1 MVSTMQILAASL
13 KAQVRQRTF
22 ELQVLNE
29 LTVKVQLARV
39 AEEIWSACI
48 EHIGR
53 LIPAET
59 ILFEGPATLGA
70 GFPSDRFA
78 NANELLTL
86 PDDRLYLQPLSNP
99 LTARTKAKIKA
110 RLQAARVEWLAG
122 NRDWAYNIA
131 LPPIGQFK
139 SVLMAPAN
147 EDESQEL
154 LGVFFIGAEQATAF
168 NIEHLCLLQTV
179 AQICATSLINLAAKK
194 PNVKEKDRDNFA
206 VGEETKE
213 FVLRALADCAPDIV
227 FAKDRNFKYIFVNQ
241 ILAQYLGKNVEE
253 ILGKDDIELGFSAA
267 DVFGDRQGFVR
278 GIREEDRAVL
288 AGEMVRNPYQAI
300 VFGGDRQHFFDTQ
313 KLPLRD
319 AEGNIFGVLGIYR
332 EILEHSAAEEA
343 RNQSQAKLQKIT
355 ASVPGTVYQI
365 DLQPDGSMTFSF
377 VSAGCREL
385 YEIEPEVAQ
394 QDFNVIVDMIHP
406 EDRDDFVNSVQI
418 SAESL
423 QPWRWEGR
431 IVTPSGKLK
440 WMQGASQP
448 EMQESGEIVYY
459 GLFTDI
465 SDRKRAELKLQLY
478 QEIFLKSN
486 DAIAILDPQGY
497 YLETNQAHTALL
509 GYSSSKL
516 WGKTPAIH
524 MGEPAFASLL
534 QSLAETGSYRGEIT
548 CVKALQAGIFEAELS
563 AFAVLNDAGDVV
575 CYVSVKRDITE
586 RKRAEDKLKL
596 YREIFLNSNDAIV
609 IIDADGFFL
618 EQNRAHQS
626 LLEYT
631 DAELEAEAPPLVAE
645 ERFSAITKNLA
656 KTGTFR
662 GEITNSTKKGRTL
675 AIDVAAY
682 SVMNNSADIIC
693 HVCVK
698 RDITERKKEEEER
711 QKFVSLIENSSD
723 FIGMATLEGHTLFV
737 NEAGRKM
744 VGVDQLSEMLYTEI
758 WDYIGHTFKQE
769 FTQEI
774 LPKMLS
780 DGQWQGEGKMQNF
793 HSQKRIDVVINAFL
807 VKHPQRSEPLCFA
820 AVIRDVTERKQAER
834 MLREQAEQERLVS
847 AIAQRVRQSLNLTQ
861 TLSTAVEEVRH
872 LLATD
877 RTVIYRFDSE
887 ETAIVVV
894 ESVGEDWMPLLDRKL
909 EESSFEES
917 YVSVYRA
924 GKIQAIE
931 DVHAASLSDIHLN
944 FLVSLQVRANL
955 VVPIFIGDENQ
966 ESIAEN
972 WSKTPGTES
981 PIASWETSQNRL
993 WGLLVAHQCGGPR
1006 AWTDSEVDLLG
1017 RLSVQLAI
1025 AIQQSTLF
1033 EQAQQ
1038 AREAALEASRMK
1050 SLFLANMSHEIR
1062 TPMNGVMGMT
1072 DLLLKTNL
1080 TPEQLDFVQTL
1091 KLSSQNLLSI
1101 INDILDLSKLEAGEM
1116 RLETIEFDLSICLD
1130 EVLDLLATPA
1140 QEKGIELVALI
1151 DSDVPQKIRGDAAR
1165 LRQILTNL
1173 INNAIK
1179 FTEVGEVVIEV
1190 STGRPPGLVAA
1201 SAARQKLEN
1210 MQPLKLGS
1218 DRSLFLLF
1226 KITDTGIGIT
1236 TEDQIKLFQSFTQ
1249 VDASTTRKYG
1259 GTGLGLAISK
1269 QLVELLGGQ
1278 IGVESTLGQ
1287 GSTFWFTVPAVKENL
1302 TAARTACDVNLQTV
1316 LAGRKMLVASDKPTL
1331 RKVLLKMA
1339 VLWGMEVDEVENGWM
1354 AIASLYKAVSIN
1366 SPYAIVLVDIQLPE
1380 MVAGSLER
1388 LMIAE
1393 QAMQQT
1399 HWVVLT
1405 SITQISEAKR
1415 LVDIGF
1421 SGYLTKPVKAHRLF
1435 DCLVNAIAP
1444 SVEID
1449 LSLANPT
1456 NNQPSVI
1463 DNRELASLKILLV
1476 EDTPINQK
1484 VGLNQLKLLGCAADV
1499 ANNGA
1504 EALSMLTLKKY
1515 DIVLMDCQ
1523 MPVLDGYE
1531 ATRELRRLEAT
1542 GAAGLGELKLHTV
1555 VIAMTANALKGDRE
1569 KCLAAGMDD
1578 YISKPISI
1586 EKLKSVLENWSVK
1599 LKIESP
1605 KFQGEELENSAADL
1619 ESVVDMARLHEI
1631 AGADLD
1637 FELEIL
1643 QTFVVDTDS
1652 YLKAAKGAISSGDV
1666 QALAR
1671 HAHQIKGVSATA
1683 AVRRMPDL
1691 AAELERLAQ
1700 SNDLE
1705 GATKIIAEL
1714 ELILAGVEKWTAGQ

>member
-1 MVSTMQILAASL
+1 MQILAASL
-13 KAQVRQRTF
+13 KAKVRQRTL

-29 LTVKVQLARV
+29 LTENVQIAAV
-39 AEEIWSACI
+39 ADEILSACLA
-48 EHIGR
+48 HLGR
-53 LIPAET
+53 LMPGET
-59 ILFEGPATLGA
+59 IA
-70 GFPSDRFA
+70 
-78 NANELLTL
+78 LLTNS
-86 PDDRLYLQPLSNP
+86 DDRLYVQHLQPLTES
-99 LTARTKAKIKA
+99 AKFEIEEC
-110 RLQAARVEWLAG
+110 LQAARAQWLAG

-131 LPPIGQFK
+131 GPPIAEFK
-139 SVLMAPAN
+139 SVLMAPAHP
-147 EDESQEL
+147 DESEEL

-168 NIEHLCLLQTV
+168 NFEHLCLLHTA
-179 AQICATSLINLAAKK
+179 AQICAKSLVIIAAKSTS
-194 PNVKEKDRDNFA
+194 VKGKAQNYLALDSEN
-206 VGEETKE
+206 KE
-213 FVLRALADCAPDIV
+213 LLLRALMDGTPDKV
-227 FAKDRNFKYIFVNQ
+227 FAKDRNFRYILVNQ
-241 ILAQYLGKNVEE
+241 SFAAYLGKNVEE
-253 ILGKDDIELGFSAA
+253 IIGKDDIELGFSAA
-267 DVFGDRQGFVR
+267 AVFGDRHGEIR
-278 GIREEDRAVL
+278 GIREDDRAVL

-300 VFGGDRQHFFDTQ
+300 AFDNGKQHVFDTR

-319 AEGNIFGVLGIYR
+319 AQGNIFAVLGFSR
-332 EILEHSAAEEA
+332 EITEYSAADEA

-355 ASVPGTVYQI
+355 ASVPGTVYQV
-365 DLQPDGSMTFSF
+365 DLHPDGSMAFSF

-385 YEIEPEVAQ
+385 YEIEPEAAQ
-394 QDFNVIVDMIHP
+394 QDLHVIVEMIHP
-406 EDRDDFVNSVQI
+406 EDRDDFVNSVRLA
-418 SAESL
+418 AENL

-431 IVTPSGKLK
+431 IITPSGKLK
-440 WMQGASQP
+440 WIQGDAQP
-448 EMQESGEIVYY
+448 EMQGSGAVVYY

-465 SDRKRAELKLQLY
+465 SARKQAELKLQLY
-478 QEIFLKSN
+478 QQIFLKSH

-509 GYSSSKL
+509 GYSASKL
-516 WGKTPAIH
+516 WGKTPATH
-524 MGEPAFASLL
+524 TGDHAFASVL

-548 CVKALQAGIFEAELS
+548 CVKALQGGTVEAELS

-586 RKRAEDKLKL
+586 RKRAEEKLKL
-596 YREIFLNSNDAIV
+596 YREIFLNSNDAMV

-626 LLEYT
+626 LLDYT
-631 DAELEAEAPPLVAE
+631 DAELEAEAPPLVAG
-645 ERFSAITKNLA
+645 ERFSAIAKSLA

-662 GEITNSTKKGRTL
+662 GEITNCTKKGNTL

-682 SVMNNSADIIC
+682 SVINNSGDIIC

-698 RDITERKKEEEER
+698 RDITERKKGEEER

-723 FIGMATLEGHTLFV
+723 FIGMATLEGQTLFV
-737 NEAGRKM
+737 NEAGRKL
-744 VGVDQLSEMLYTEI
+744 VGLETVSEVLYTEI
-758 WDYIGHTFKQE
+758 WDYIGQTFKQE
-769 FTQEI
+769 FTQKI
-774 LPKMLS
+774 LPKIIRH
-780 DGQWQGEGKMQNF
+780 GQWQGEGKLQ
-793 HSQKRIDVVINAFL
+793 HLRSGKPIDVVMNAFL
-807 VKHPQRSEPLCFA
+807 VKHPESNEPLCFA
-820 AVIRDVTERKQAER
+820 AVIRDITERKQAER
-834 MLREQAEQERLVS
+834 MLREQAERERLVS

-861 TLSTAVEEVRH
+861 TLSTAVQEVRQ

-877 RTVIYRFDSE
+877 RTVIYRFDSDD
-887 ETAIVVV
+887 TGIVVV
-894 ESVGEDWMPLLDRKL
+894 ESVGSDWMPMLGRKL
-909 EESSFEES
+909 QENCFGES
-917 YVSVYRA
+917 YISMYRA

-931 DVHAASLSDIHLN
+931 DIDLASLSEIHRD
-944 FLVSLQVRANL
+944 FLASLQVRANL
-955 VVPIFIGDENQ
+955 VVPIFIGDESQ
-966 ESIAEN
+966 ELATEDSP
-972 WSKTPGTES
+972 STPGIKSQIGSLEQ
-981 PIASWETSQNRL
+981 SQNRL
-993 WGLLVAHQCGGPR
+993 WGLLVAHQCSGPR

-1038 AREAALEASRMK
+1038 ARETALEASRMK

-1091 KLSSQNLLSI
+1091 KLSGQNLLSI

-1140 QEKGIELVALI
+1140 QTKGIELVALI
-1151 DSDVPQKIRGDAAR
+1151 DSDVPLQIRGDAAR

-1179 FTEVGEVVIEV
+1179 FTEAGEVVIEV
-1190 STGRPPGLVAA
+1190 STGRIPGRLAA
-1201 SAARQKLEN
+1201 SDDQKVLEKI
-1210 MQPLKLGS
+1210 QPLKLGS
-1218 DRSLFLLF
+1218 NRSLFLLF
-1226 KITDTGIGIT
+1226 QVTDTGIGIDP
-1236 TEDQIKLFQSFTQ
+1236 EDQKKLFQSFTQ

-1269 QLVELLGGQ
+1269 QLVELIGGK
-1278 IGVESTLGQ
+1278 IGVESTP
-1287 GSTFWFTVPAVKENL
+1287 GSGSNFWFTVPALKENL
-1302 TAARTACDVNLQTV
+1302 TAAGTACKVNLQTV
-1316 LAGRKMLVASDKPTL
+1316 LAGRKMLVASDKPTV
-1331 RKVLLKMA
+1331 RKVLLRMA
-1339 VLWGMEVDEVENGWM
+1339 VLWGMEVEEVENGWM
-1354 AIASLYKAVSIN
+1354 AIASLYKAVSVN
-1366 SPYAIVLVDIQLPE
+1366 CPYDIVLVDIQLPE

-1393 QAMQQT
+1393 SAMQQT

-1444 SVEID
+1444 GETINQPI
-1449 LSLANPT
+1449 ANPT
-1456 NNQPSVI
+1456 FNRASAI

-1484 VGLNQLKLLGCAADV
+1484 VGLNQLKVLGCAADV

-1504 EALSMLTLKKY
+1504 EALSMLAIKKY

-1531 ATRELRRLEAT
+1531 ATLELRRMEAA
-1542 GAAGLGELKLHTV
+1542 GAAAGSREQARKTV

-1578 YISKPISI
+1578 YISKPIAI
-1586 EKLKSVLENWSVK
+1586 EKLKSVLENWSAH
-1599 LKIESP
+1599 LKIEIP
-1605 KFQGEELENSAADL
+1605 KFKGEELQDSEPDL

-1631 AGADLD
+1631 SGADLE
-1637 FELEIL
+1637 FEREIL
-1643 QTFVVDTDS
+1643 QTFVVDTGS
-1652 YLKAAKGAISSGDV
+1652 YLEDAKGAIASGDLET
-1666 QALAR
+1666 LAR
-1671 HAHQIKGVSATA
+1671 RAHQIKGVSATA
-1683 AVRRMPDL
+1683 AVRLMPQMAAQLQTL
-1691 AAELERLAQ
+1691 AE

-1714 ELILAGVEKWTAGQ
+1714 EIILAGVQKLVALE

>member
-13 KAQVRQRTF
+13 KAKVRQRTL

-29 LTVKVQLARV
+29 LTENVQLAAV
-39 AEEIWSACI
+39 ADEIWSACLA
-48 EHIGR
+48 HLGR
-53 LIPAET
+53 LIPGET
-59 ILFEGPATLGA
+59 IA
-70 GFPSDRFA
+70 
-78 NANELLTL
+78 LLTL
-86 PDDRLYLQPLSNP
+86 PDDRIYLQHLHP
-99 LTARTKAKIKA
+99 LTESVKSEIAAC
-110 RLQAARVEWLAG
+110 LQATRTQWLAG
-122 NRDWAYNIA
+122 SRDWAYNIA
-131 LPPIGQFK
+131 GPPIAQFK
-139 SVLMAPAN
+139 SVLVAPAN
-147 EDESQEL
+147 PEDSEEL
-154 LGVFFIGAEQATAF
+154 LGVFFIGAEQGTAF
-168 NIEHLCLLQTV
+168 NFEHLCLLHTV
-179 AQICATSLINLAAKK
+179 AKICVKSLITLAAKQTD
-194 PNVKEKDRDNFA
+194 VKGTVQNNFA
-206 VGEETKE
+206 LDAESQELL
-213 FVLRALADCAPDIV
+213 LRALIDSIDDRV
-227 FAKDRNFKYIFVNQ
+227 FAKDRNFRYIFVNQ
-241 ILAQYLGKNVEE
+241 SFAAYLGKKVEE
-253 ILGKDDIELGFSAA
+253 IIGKDDLELGFSEAA
-267 DVFGDRQGFVR
+267 VFGDRHGSIR
-278 GIREEDRAVL
+278 GIREDDRAVL
-288 AGEMVRNPYQAI
+288 GGETVRNPYQAI
-300 VFGGDRQHFFDTQ
+300 AFAGGKQQVFDTQ

-319 AEGNIFGVLGIYR
+319 AKGNIFAILGISR
-332 EILEHSAAEEA
+332 EIAQWEATDEA

-355 ASVPGTVYQI
+355 ASVPGTVYQV
-365 DLQPDGSMTFSF
+365 DLHLDGSIAFSF

-394 QDFNVIVDMIHP
+394 QDIRAIVDMIHP
-406 EDRDDFVNSVQI
+406 EDRDDFRNSVRLA
-418 SAESL
+418 AENL

-431 IVTPSGKLK
+431 IITPSGKLK
-440 WMQGASQP
+440 WIQGAAQP
-448 EMQESGEIVYY
+448 EMQGSGEMVYY

-465 SDRKRAELKLQLY
+465 SDRKQAELKLQLY

-509 GYSSSKL
+509 GYSASKL

-524 MGEPAFASLL
+524 TGEETFASVL
-534 QSLAETGSYRGEIT
+534 QILIATGSYRGEMS
-548 CVKALQAGIFEAELS
+548 CVKDLQGGIFEVELS

-586 RKRAEDKLKL
+586 RKRAEEKLKL
-596 YREIFLNSNDAIV
+596 YREIFLNSNDAMV

-631 DAELEAEAPPLVAE
+631 DAELEIETPPLVAG
-645 ERFSAITKNLA
+645 ERFSAISKSLA

-662 GEITNSTKKGRTL
+662 GEITNFTKKGRTL
-675 AIDVAAY
+675 AIEVAAY
-682 SVMNNSADIIC
+682 SVINNSGDIIC

-698 RDITERKKEEEER
+698 RDITERKKGEEER

-723 FIGMATLEGHTLFV
+723 FIGMATLEGQTLFV
-737 NEAGRKM
+737 NEAGQKL
-744 VGVDQLSEMLYTEI
+744 VGIENMSEVLDTEI
-758 WDYIGHTFKQE
+758 WDYIGETFKQE
-769 FTQEI
+769 FSQEI
-774 LPKMLS
+774 LPIIVS
-780 DGQWQGEGKMQNF
+780 HGQWQGEGQMQ
-793 HSQKRIDVVINAFL
+793 HLRTGKSIDVVMNAFL
-807 VKHPQRSEPLCFA
+807 VKHPQSSEPLCFA

-834 MLREQAEQERLVS
+834 MLLEQAEQERLVS

-861 TLSTAVEEVRH
+861 TLSTAVQEVRQ

-877 RTVIYRFDSE
+877 RTVIYRFDSDD
-887 ETAIVVV
+887 TGIVVV
-894 ESVGEDWMPLLDRKL
+894 ESVGSDWMPMLGRKL
-909 EESSFEES
+909 QEKSFGES
-917 YVSVYRA
+917 YKAMYRA
-924 GKIQAIE
+924 GKIQAVE
-931 DVHAASLSDIHLN
+931 DIYNANLSEIHRDL
-944 FLVSLQVRANL
+944 LVKLQVRANL
-955 VVPIFIGDENQ
+955 VVPIFIGDESQ
-966 ESIAEN
+966 ELAIEYSPE
-972 WSKTPGTES
+972 TPRIKSQIES
-981 PIASWETSQNRL
+981 LDKRQNRL
-993 WGLLVAHQCGGPR
+993 WGLLVAHQCSAPR

-1091 KLSSQNLLSI
+1091 KLSGQNLLSI

-1140 QEKGIELVALI
+1140 QTKGIELVALI
-1151 DSDVPQKIRGDAAR
+1151 DTDVPLQIKGDAAR

-1179 FTEVGEVVIEV
+1179 FTEAGEIVIEV
-1190 STGRPPGLVAA
+1190 STGRIPGILAA
-1201 SAARQKLEN
+1201 SDDQKKLESI
-1210 MQPLKLGS
+1210 QPLKLGIN
-1218 DRSLFLLF
+1218 RSLFLLF
-1226 KITDTGIGIT
+1226 KVTDTGIGIAV
-1236 TEDQIKLFQSFTQ
+1236 EDQKKLFKSFSQ

-1269 QLVELLGGQ
+1269 QLVELLGGK
-1278 IGVESTLGQ
+1278 IGVESTPGK
-1287 GSTFWFTVPAVKENL
+1287 GSSFWFTVPALKENL
-1302 TAARTACDVNLQTV
+1302 TGAGTACSVNLQTV
-1316 LAGRKMLVASDKPTL
+1316 LAGQKMLVASDKPTV
-1331 RKVLLKMA
+1331 RKVLLRMA

-1354 AIASLYKAVSIN
+1354 AIASLYKAVSIK
-1366 SPYAIVLVDIQLPE
+1366 SPYDIILVDIQLPE

-1393 QAMQQT
+1393 PAMQQT

-1405 SITQISEAKR
+1405 SITQTSEAKR

-1435 DCLVNAIAP
+1435 ECLVNAIAP
-1444 SVEID
+1444 GAVVDSR
-1449 LSLANPT
+1449 LANSTT
-1456 NNQPSVI
+1456 NPDSSI

-1484 VGLNQLKLLGCAADV
+1484 VGLNQLKVLGCAADV

-1504 EALSMLTLKKY
+1504 EALSMLAIKKY

-1531 ATRELRRLEAT
+1531 ATLELRRMEAT
-1542 GAAGLGELKLHTV
+1542 GTAAGKMEPDRKTV

-1586 EKLKSVLENWSVK
+1586 EKLKSVLENWSVQ
-1599 LKIESP
+1599 LKVEIP
-1605 KFQGEELENSAADL
+1605 QFKGEEVQNSASDL
-1619 ESVVDMARLHEI
+1619 ECVVDMARLHEI
-1631 AGADLD
+1631 AGTDLD
-1637 FELEIL
+1637 FEREIL
-1643 QTFVVDTDS
+1643 QAFVVDTSS
-1652 YLKAAKGAISSGDV
+1652 YLESAKSAIASRDMET
-1666 QALAR
+1666 LAR
-1671 HAHQIKGVSATA
+1671 RAHQIKGVSATA
-1683 AVRRMPDL
+1683 AVRLMPEM
-1691 AAELERLAQ
+1691 AAQLQTHAE

-1714 ELILAGVEKWTAGQ
+1714 EIILAGVKQLVAAELSG